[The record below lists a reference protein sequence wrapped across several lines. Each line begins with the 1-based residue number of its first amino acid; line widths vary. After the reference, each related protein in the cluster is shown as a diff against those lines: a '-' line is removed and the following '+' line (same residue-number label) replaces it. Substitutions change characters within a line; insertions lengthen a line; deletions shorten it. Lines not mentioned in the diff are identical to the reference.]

1 MMQDELINALHA
13 QIAETQRLY
22 QQILDIEY
30 RGKASAVEL
39 YDCVADEAIAVL
51 DKLHAS
57 MEKPKEYQP

>member
-30 RGKASAVEL
+30 RGKASEIQLSDCIVEEAV
-39 YDCVADEAIAVL
+39 IVL
-51 DKLHAS
+51 DKAGVLT
-57 MEKPKEYQP
+57 KEQ

>member
-30 RGKASAVEL
+30 RGKASEIEL
-39 YDCVADEAIAVL
+39 SDCIVDEAVVVL
-51 DKLHAS
+51 DKAGVLT
-57 MEKPKEYQP
+57 KET